1 MLKKV
6 VTTIVFTFGFLFHPV
21 LATADEINDVIN
33 DVATKLAQQLPMENK
48 FVAKQPTFQFTVL
61 RHRGWVLIT

>member
-1 MLKKV
+1 MKAYIRPIL
-6 VTTIVFTFGFLFHPV
+6 ISLFLTFVAPFQV
-21 LATADEINDVIN
+21 AADEITDVIN